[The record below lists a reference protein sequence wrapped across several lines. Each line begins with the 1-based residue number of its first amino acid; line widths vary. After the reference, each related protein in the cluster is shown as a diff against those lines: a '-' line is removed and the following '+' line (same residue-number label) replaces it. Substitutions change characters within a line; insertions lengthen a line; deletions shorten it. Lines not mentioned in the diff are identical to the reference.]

1 MEAEQVLQRL
11 SDLEAR
17 IVSIEAKDGPVE
29 LDLDELK
36 AKLDAWVKMIQLR
49 DALSEYIDIATKQ

>member
-11 SDLEAR
+11 GDLEAR

-29 LDLDELK
+29 LDLDELRK
-36 AKLDAWVKMIQLR
+36 R
-49 DALSEYIDIATKQ
+49 